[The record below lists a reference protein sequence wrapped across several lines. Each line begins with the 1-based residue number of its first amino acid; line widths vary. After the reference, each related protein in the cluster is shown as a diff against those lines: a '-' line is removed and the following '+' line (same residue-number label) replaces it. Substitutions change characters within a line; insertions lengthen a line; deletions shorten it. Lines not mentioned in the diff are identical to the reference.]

1 MSGSSSHSLSS
12 EAAAMNTA
20 AAASA
25 DSSVDEAQLAVF
37 SGYLLSLLPL
47 LLSAS
52 GTDLRRTLLASRSAA
67 GISSSSSSSSGSSYA
82 SLVTRFINES
92 SLQSIYI
99 NKVRPRAGAAA
110 AERPGTT
117 AGTDTDIGNGNAA
130 ADGHDDDGDDDA
142 AESPAAAVTR
152 FDYTVSTNLTWH
164 SQNVASLALIK
175 RVPLLDTARPLA
187 EQLHFVNLFGPA
199 GAASSSASGSSTEI
213 ARDAASTSATAG
225 ASGIDGEDG
234 QAVTSAS
241 AQSTANPYE
250 SLHSIVHLAV
260 QPYFEAYVSR
270 KQLSSALT
278 DSAGALSAA
287 SPSKL
292 ADANSQASLAKKKKG
307 DDASSANTG
316 IPVAKK
322 KFAELELSLL
332 HLQQNVEI
340 PEIVLG
346 VHPVVMRA
354 VEKVR
359 YCTAELHCTERQ
371 KLIDKVLAPRSTV
384 PANGCPTLA
393 RSHRASYSA
402 WRFELP

>member
-1 MSGSSSHSLSS
+1 MATAVKSGSSHSLSMSS
-12 EAAAMNTA
+12 EAALAISP
-20 AAASA
+20 SA
-25 DSSVDEAQLAVF
+25 DTVDEVQLAVF
-37 SGYLLSLLPL
+37 SAYLLSLLPL

-52 GTDLRRTLLASRSAA
+52 GTDLRRTLLAS
-67 GISSSSSSSSGSSYA
+67 SGGGSNGVGYA
-82 SLVTRFINES
+82 SLVTRFISEP

-99 NKVRPRAGAAA
+99 NKVRPSAGAAA
-110 AERPGTT
+110 ALSSFAAQAERSGTT
-117 AGTDTDIGNGNAA
+117 SSGIDNGNA
-130 ADGHDDDGDDDA
+130 DSNSD
-142 AESPAAAVTR
+142 AESPATAATAVVR

-199 GAASSSASGSSTEI
+199 GAASSSAPGSSSTEL
-213 ARDAASTSATAG
+213 ARDTASSTAAG
-225 ASGIDGEDG
+225 ANGIDGDDG
-234 QAVTSAS
+234 QAAALAS
-241 AQSTANPYE
+241 AQSTAANPYE

-270 KQLSSALT
+270 KQLSSALP
-278 DSAGALSAA
+278 DGASASSAA
-287 SPSKL
+287 SPAKL
-292 ADANSQASLAKKKKG
+292 ADTTSQAALAKKKKG
-307 DDASSANTG
+307 EDASSANTG

-346 VHPVVMRA
+346 VHPIVMRA

-359 YCTAELHCTERQ
+359 C
-371 KLIDKVLAPRSTV
+371 VLSV
-384 PANGCPTLA
+384 SPA
-393 RSHRASYSA
+393 
-402 WRFELP
+402 